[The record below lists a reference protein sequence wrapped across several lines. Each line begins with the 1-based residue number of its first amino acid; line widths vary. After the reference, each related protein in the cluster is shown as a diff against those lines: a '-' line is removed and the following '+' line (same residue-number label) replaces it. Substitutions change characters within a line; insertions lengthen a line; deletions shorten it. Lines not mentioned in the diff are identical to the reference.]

1 MVKLIFLGP
10 PGAGKG
16 TQASRIADF
25 YQVPHISTGDILRNN
40 VAEKSP
46 LGLQAKEYMD
56 KGDLVPD
63 GLILDM
69 VEERLKKDDAQNG
82 WVLDGFP
89 RNVPQAHFVEQLLS
103 GSKNGND
110 TQEEIAEIS
119 NSLMVINLQ
128 VPDEVL
134 VGRLLS
140 RGRQDDNE
148 ETIRNRLKVYD
159 QQTQP
164 LIEFYQERQQL
175 VTIDGNQSV
184 DAVTNSLKQSVDVS
198 S

>member
-16 TQASRIADF
+16 TQASLMAEF

-40 VAEKSP
+40 VAQKSL

-69 VEERLKKDDAQNG
+69 VEERLKKHDVPNG
-82 WVLDGFP
+82 WILDGFP
-89 RNVPQAHFVEQLLS
+89 RNVAQAHFVEKLLS
-103 GSKNGND
+103 ESKNGSD
-110 TQEEIAEIS
+110 TQEEKAEIT

-134 VGRLLS
+134 VSRLLS

-148 ETIRNRLKVYD
+148 ETIRHRLKVYH
-159 QQTQP
+159 QQTEP
-164 LIEFYQERQQL
+164 LIEFYKERQQL
-175 VTIDGNQSV
+175 VSIDGNQSV
-184 DAVTNSLKQSVDVS
+184 DAVTNSLKLSVNVS

>member
-40 VAEKSP
+40 VAEKSS

-56 KGDLVPD
+56 KGELVPD
-63 GLILDM
+63 QLILDM
-69 VEERLKKDDAQNG
+69 VEERLKQNDAQNG
-82 WVLDGFP
+82 WILDGFP
-89 RNVPQAHFVEQLLS
+89 RNVTQADFVEKLLS
-103 GSKNGND
+103 ASKIGND
-110 TQEEIAEIS
+110 TREEKAEIS

-128 VPDEVL
+128 VPDKVL
-134 VGRLLS
+134 VSRLLS

-148 ETIRNRLKVYD
+148 ETITNRLKVYH
-159 QQTQP
+159 QQTEP
-164 LIEFYQERQQL
+164 LIEFYKERQQL
-175 VTIDGNQSV
+175 VTIDGNNSI
-184 DAVTNSLKQSVDVS
+184 DSVTNFLKQAIR
-198 S
+198 

>member
-16 TQASRIADF
+16 TQASRIAEF

-40 VAEKSP
+40 VAQKSP

-56 KGDLVPD
+56 KGELVPD
-63 GLILDM
+63 RLILDM
-69 VEERLKKDDAQNG
+69 VEERLKQNDAQHG
-82 WVLDGFP
+82 WILDGFP
-89 RNVPQAHFVEQLLS
+89 RNVTQADFVEKLLS
-103 GSKNGND
+103 ASKNGND
-110 TQEEIAEIS
+110 TQEEKAEIS

-128 VPDEVL
+128 VPDKVL
-134 VGRLLS
+134 VNRLLS

-148 ETIRNRLKVYD
+148 ETIKNRLKVYH
-159 QQTQP
+159 QQTEP
-164 LIEFYQERQQL
+164 LIEFYKERQQL

-184 DAVTNSLKQSVDVS
+184 DAVTNTLKLSVNVS

>member
-46 LGLQAKEYMD
+46 LGLQAQEYMD

-69 VEERLKKDDAQNG
+69 VEERLKKHDAQDG

-89 RNVPQAHFVEQLLS
+89 RNVAQANFVEKLLS
-103 GSKNGND
+103 ANKNGND
-110 TQEEIAEIS
+110 TQEEKAEIS

-148 ETIRNRLKVYD
+148 ETIRNRLKVYY

-164 LIEFYQERQQL
+164 LIEFYKERQQL
-175 VTIDGNQSV
+175 VTIDGNQPV

>member
-16 TQASRIADF
+16 TQASRIAEF

-40 VAEKSP
+40 VAQKSP

-56 KGDLVPD
+56 KGELVPD
-63 GLILDM
+63 QLILDM
-69 VEERLKKDDAQNG
+69 VEERLKQNDAQHG
-82 WVLDGFP
+82 WILDGFP
-89 RNVPQAHFVEQLLS
+89 RNVTQADFVAKLLS
-103 GSKNGND
+103 ASKNGND
-110 TQEEIAEIS
+110 NQEEKAEIS

-128 VPDEVL
+128 VPDKVL
-134 VGRLLS
+134 VNRLLS

-148 ETIRNRLKVYD
+148 ETIKNRLKVYH
-159 QQTQP
+159 QQTEP
-164 LIEFYQERQQL
+164 LIEFYKERQQL

-184 DAVTNSLKQSVDVS
+184 DAVTNTLKLSVNVS

>member
-40 VAEKSP
+40 VAQKSP

-56 KGDLVPD
+56 KGELVPD
-63 GLILDM
+63 QLILDM
-69 VEERLKKDDAQNG
+69 VEERLKQNDAQNG
-82 WVLDGFP
+82 WILDGFP
-89 RNVPQAHFVEQLLS
+89 RNVTQADFVEKLLS
-103 GSKNGND
+103 ASKNGND
-110 TQEEIAEIS
+110 TREEKAEII

-128 VPDEVL
+128 VPDKVL
-134 VGRLLS
+134 VSRLLS

-148 ETIRNRLKVYD
+148 ETITNRLKVYH
-159 QQTQP
+159 QQTEP
-164 LIEFYQERQQL
+164 LIEFYKERQQL
-175 VTIDGNQSV
+175 VTIDGNNSV
-184 DAVTNSLKQSVDVS
+184 DAVTNYLKQAIR
-198 S
+198 

>member
-69 VEERLKKDDAQNG
+69 VEERLKKDDAQSG

-89 RNVPQAHFVEQLLS
+89 RNVAQADFVEKLLS
-103 GSKNGND
+103 ASKNGND
-110 TQEEIAEIS
+110 TQEEKAEIS

-128 VPDEVL
+128 VPDKVL
-134 VGRLLS
+134 VSRLLS

-148 ETIRNRLKVYD
+148 ETITNRLKVYHR
-159 QQTQP
+159 QTEP
-164 LIEFYQERQQL
+164 LIEFYKERKQL
-175 VTIDGNQSV
+175 VTIDGNNSI
-184 DAVTNSLKQSVDVS
+184 DAVTNSLKQAIR
-198 S
+198 